1 MHVTWGGP
9 APKPLLETCVEKGI
23 PVYQTYGMTETSSQ
37 ICTLTADYML
47 TKVGSAGKPLF
58 QCQLRIEKDG
68 VVVPPRAEGEI
79 VVKGPNVTGG
89 YFNREDATHE
99 AIRNGWLH
107 TGDLGYLDEEGFL
120 YVLDRRSDLIISGG
134 ENIYPAQIEE
144 VLLSHP
150 AVVEAGVVGMA
161 DESWGQVPAAFVVK
175 SGDVTEEEILRFC
188 EEKLAKYKVPKK
200 ACFLEELPR
209 NASKKL
215 LRRELRQLVEEM

>member
-1 MHVTWGGP
+1 
-9 APKPLLETCVEKGI
+9 
-23 PVYQTYGMTETSSQ
+23 MTETSSQ
-37 ICTLTADYML
+37 ICTLSADYML

-68 VVVPPRAEGEI
+68 VVVPAFTEGEI

-89 YFNREDATHE
+89 YFNREDATRE
-99 AIRNGWLH
+99 TIQNGWLH

-150 AVVEAGVVGMA
+150 AVAEAGVVGMT
-161 DESWGQVPAAFVVK
+161 DDKWGQVPAAFIVK
-175 SGDVTEEEILRFC
+175 
-188 EEKLAKYKVPKK
+188 
-200 ACFLEELPR
+200 
-209 NASKKL
+209 
-215 LRRELRQLVEEM
+215 VER